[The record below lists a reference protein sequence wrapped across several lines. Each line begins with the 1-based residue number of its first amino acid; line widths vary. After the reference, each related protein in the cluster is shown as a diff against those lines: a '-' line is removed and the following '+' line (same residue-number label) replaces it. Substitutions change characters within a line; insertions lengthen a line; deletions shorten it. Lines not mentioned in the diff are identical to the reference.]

1 MSYICRKAL
10 SLGGVTYQP
19 GDAIPDGAV
28 LPSRVRSLTSCGYI
42 VEQTDEPAAGAAAPA
57 GENSGSVLYVP
68 IKGDDDLAVP
78 IPVDGAAFIF
88 ALQQSTA
95 DEAAAMV
102 QDVEDGNVLI
112 LIHATDS
119 RKSVRAAAKA
129 RAAAL
134 HPSEDANGGSAA
146 SHPPDKA

>member
-1 MSYICRKAL
+1 MSYICLKAL
-10 SLGGVTYQP
+10 SLGGMTYQP
-19 GDAIPDGAV
+19 GEGIPDGAI

-42 VEQTDEPAAGAAAPA
+42 AAPAAEAEAPA
-57 GENSGSVLYVP
+57 GESAGGVLYVP

-102 QDVEDGNVLI
+102 QDVEDENVLI